1 MHAEIG
7 NMDREMHIDGP
18 SNDVDLEAFR
28 GITDTYASIPD
39 EWKSDLFL
47 IWRKVYV
54 RMKGDYKAWAEHAKV
69 RSMKT
74 VQRLLSPENTCKE
87 AF

>member
-1 MHAEIG
+1 MLIKSIHLPLVYFQSGYNKFTTGRSSTETLFPPRYTPMHAEIG

-47 IWRKVYV
+47 I
-54 RMKGDYKAWAEHAKV
+54 
-69 RSMKT
+69 
-74 VQRLLSPENTCKE
+74 
-87 AF
+87 

>member
-47 IWRKVYV
+47 I
-54 RMKGDYKAWAEHAKV
+54 
-69 RSMKT
+69 
-74 VQRLLSPENTCKE
+74 
-87 AF
+87 